1 MKYFIVTGASKGLGC
16 AIVNSLLE
24 NSENRIIGISRTT
37 NENHA
42 KNGVKYYNVDLSES
56 KNAIGLMTN
65 IINSLTLTKND
76 EIYLINNAG
85 MINPIKTIEN
95 TEPLDLI
102 KNINLNLVSL
112 MLLSSEF
119 IKGLENLNI
128 KKRILNISSGA
139 AKRAITGWNVYCS
152 SKAAVDMFTQ
162 TIALEQNSKNY
173 PVHVMAIAPGIVD
186 TNMQETIRSS
196 NSEDFRDIQQFK
208 TFKEK
213 GQLLKPEIVAQ
224 GILNLLLGEHFINGD
239 ITRVENFI

>member
-16 AIVNSLLE
+16 AIVNALLE

-42 KNGVKYYNVDLSES
+42 KNGVKYYNVDLSEG

-119 IKGLENLNI
+119 IKSLENLNI
-128 KKRILNISSGA
+128 KKRVLNISSGA

-152 SKAAVDMFTQ
+152 SKAGVDMFTQ

-173 PVHVMAIAPGIVD
+173 PVHVMAVAPGIVD

-196 NSEDFRDIQQFK
+196 NSEDFRDIEQFK